1 MLQSYCS
8 IFSHVFPFFCCWP
21 QQPIYSRR
29 LLLDW
34 SSMMTRETALKP
46 ISVSNRS
53 APPSGTS
60 ATLGPCLAANL
71 IFFFFLRRVRTWRRS
86 RHFTTVVC
94 WSCPWEPKTCRY
106 LRYCTD
112 GCRHTLTA
120 TWAICVCSIWIGRR
134 RFDLKIEISRALLN
148 AMDKFHSQM
157 SNNGGGTA
165 RQAAKK
171 DDVCLRLW
179 KAFGRRR
186 KGTQKSAIISSV
198 VDTRRVER
206 LWERSSEVHT
216 RAEVLQTVTPVEKSL
231 TVGDLKAKGQRSGQ

>member
-1 MLQSYCS
+1 MFFHFFVVGPSSRFTAGGYCL
-8 IFSHVFPFFCCWP
+8 IGHRWWRVKPLWNQFQF
-21 QQPIYSRR
+21 QIDR
-29 LLLDW
+29 LLLAVHRRPWDPVW
-34 SSMMTRETALKP
+34 RP
-46 ISVSNRS
+46 IW
-53 APPSGTS
+53 
-60 ATLGPCLAANL
+60 
-71 IFFFFLRRVRTWRRS
+71 FFFFLRRVRTWRRS